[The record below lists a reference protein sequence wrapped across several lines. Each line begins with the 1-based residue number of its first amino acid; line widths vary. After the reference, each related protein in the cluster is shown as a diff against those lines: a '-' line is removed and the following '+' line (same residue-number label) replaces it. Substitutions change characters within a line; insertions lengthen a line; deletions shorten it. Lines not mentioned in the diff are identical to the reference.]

1 MCQFLVKRD
10 NFEFFSLNLGKL
22 PKYVQYFSSNKIE
35 DATESWV
42 AVEMSWVE
50 VDGAGWRWVRGLAI
64 PNNKGSRMIS

>member
-1 MCQFLVKRD
+1 M
-10 NFEFFSLNLGKL
+10 
-22 PKYVQYFSSNKIE
+22 QYFSSNKIE